1 MPRDLRCAPQMP
13 DVHHETVFFSGH
25 VQGVGFRYSVLQVA
39 KEFEVTG
46 FVSNLADGR
55 VQLEAE
61 GLAGGVTAFIE
72 AVQEKMHGYIRKME
86 RSSGKRPAQFSGFT
100 IK

>member
-1 MPRDLRCAPQMP
+1 MP
-13 DVHHETVFFSGH
+13 DVHHETVFFTGH
-25 VQGVGFRYSVLQVA
+25 VQGVGFRYATRQVA

-55 VQLEAE
+55 VHLEAE
-61 GLAGGVTAFIE
+61 GARAEIDAFVA
-72 AVQEKMHGYIRKME
+72 AVEEKMHGYIRKVE
-86 RSSGKRPAQFSGFT
+86 RSGAKRPAQFAGFV

>member
-1 MPRDLRCAPQMP
+1 MS
-13 DVHHETVFFSGH
+13 DVHHETVFYTGH

-39 KEFEVTG
+39 KEFEVAG
-46 FVSNLADGR
+46 YVMNLADGR

-61 GLAGGVTAFIE
+61 GQAGDVTAFID
-72 AVQEKMHGYIRKME
+72 AVQEKMHGYIRKVE
-86 RSSGKRPAQFSGFT
+86 RSAGRRPAQFSGFI

>member
-1 MPRDLRCAPQMP
+1 MP
-13 DVHHETVFFSGH
+13 DVHHETVFFTGH
-25 VQGVGFRYSVLQVA
+25 VQGVGFRYSARQVA
-39 KEFEVTG
+39 KEFDVTG

-61 GLAGGVTAFIE
+61 GTRAEIDAFVAALE
-72 AVQEKMHGYIRKME
+72 EKMHGYIRKVD
-86 RSSGKRPAQFSGFT
+86 RSRAKRPPQFTGFI

>member
-1 MPRDLRCAPQMP
+1 MP
-13 DVHHETVFFSGH
+13 DVHHEIIFFTGH
-25 VQGVGFRYSVLQVA
+25 VQGVGFRYSARQVA

-61 GLAGGVTAFIE
+61 GARSEIDAFVS
-72 AVQEKMHGYIRKME
+72 AVEEKMHGYIRKVE
-86 RSSGKRPAQFSGFT
+86 RSGAKRPAQFTGFV